1 MAKVVAD
8 HDDLQHI
15 EGICKWVNSEQIF
28 FWYQLMILSTLFII
42 EFSLDLDKSLFF
54 KSFHLE
60 VFRKLTK

>member
-28 FWYQLMILSTLFII
+28 FWYQLLGTKYLWSSVVRVVKVDYLIFSCKKIEILVWIGC
-42 EFSLDLDKSLFF
+42 
-54 KSFHLE
+54 
-60 VFRKLTK
+60 